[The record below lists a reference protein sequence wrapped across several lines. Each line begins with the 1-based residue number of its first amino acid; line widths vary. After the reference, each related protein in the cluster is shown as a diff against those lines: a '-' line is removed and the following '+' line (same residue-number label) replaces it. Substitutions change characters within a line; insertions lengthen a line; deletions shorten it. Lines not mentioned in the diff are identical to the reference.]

1 MNYAQATHFLF
12 NSFPSYQNIG
22 SQAYKEGIQGI
33 TEMCRL
39 LGDPQKNYLTIHV
52 AGTNG
57 KGSVSHMLASVLQQA
72 GYCVGLFTSPHLLDF
87 RERIRVN
94 GECISEKEVVRFT
107 KEHKEEMV
115 SLGLSFFE
123 MTTAM
128 AFNHFAQSDVEVAV
142 IETGLGGRL
151 DSTNIITPILS
162 VITNI
167 GLEHTAML
175 GNTIAEIAFEKAGII
190 KPEVPVVV
198 GEWAPES
205 GEVFERMAEMCGSEL
220 VYADREWTVL
230 ESEPSAEGVR
240 YTLQRPRDGRTQ
252 ILDLDLAGGYQRKN
266 ILTVRTAVSLL
277 RNRTHLNIS
286 TRALVEGLRS
296 VVSSTGLMGRWHK
309 LHDAPL
315 AVCDTGHNAHG
326 LAEVVKQIGQQTYE
340 HLFVVIGVVSD
351 KDVDAIVPLMPT
363 DAYYLFTQSSVRRAM
378 PAEELAAVFVREG
391 FKGEVVPTVA
401 EAYQRALELA
411 SADDMIFV
419 GGSTFVVSDLI
430 KTDYLG

>member
-1 MNYAQATHFLF
+1 MNYSQATHFLF
-12 NSFPSYQNIG
+12 NSFPSYQNVG
-22 SQAYKEGIQGI
+22 SQAYKEGIMGI
-33 TEMCRL
+33 TEMCHY
-39 LGDPQKNYLTIHV
+39 LGDPQKNYFTIHV

-107 KEHKEEMV
+107 DTHKEKMV
-115 SLGLSFFE
+115 ELGLSFFE

-128 AFNHFAQSDVEVAV
+128 AFDHFANSDVEVAV

-190 KPEVPVVV
+190 KKGVPAVV
-198 GEWAPES
+198 GESAPES
-205 GEVFERMAEMCGSEL
+205 DEVFRQMAEMCGSEL
-220 VYADREWTVL
+220 VFADREWEVL
-230 ESEPSAEGVR
+230 ECEPSAKSVR
-240 YTLQRPRDGRTQ
+240 YTLQRGRDGRTQ
-252 ILDLDLAGGYQRKN
+252 ILDLDLQGAYQRKN

-277 RNRTHLNIS
+277 RHRTHLNIS
-286 TRALVEGLRS
+286 TRALVEGLR
-296 VVSSTGLMGRWHK
+296 VVCESTGLMGRWHV
-309 LHDAPL
+309 LHNAPL

-326 LAEVVKQIGQQTYE
+326 LAEVVQQITQQSYE
-340 HLFVVIGVVSD
+340 KLFIVIGVVND
-351 KDVDAIVPLMPT
+351 KDIDSIVPLMPQ
-363 DAYYLFTQSSVRRAM
+363 DAYYIFTQSSVRRAL
-378 PAEELAAVFVREG
+378 PAEALAEVFVREG
-391 FKGEVVPTVA
+391 FKGEVVQGVPA
-401 EAYQRALELA
+401 AYQRALELA

-419 GGSTFVVSDLI
+419 GGSTFVVADLL
-430 KTDYLG
+430 TDQ

>member
-1 MNYAQATHFLF
+1 MNYSQATNFLF

-128 AFNHFAQSDVEVAV
+128 AFHHFAQSDVEVAV
-142 IETGLGGRL
+142 IECGLGGRL
-151 DSTNIITPILS
+151 DATNIVIPQVS

-167 GLEHTAML
+167 GLEHTDLL
-175 GNTIAEIAFEKAGII
+175 GDSLPKIAREKAGII
-190 KPEVPVVV
+190 KKSIPVIV
-198 GEWAPES
+198 GEKNSAYNLVIEDIAADRRSEVIYS
-205 GEVFERMAEMCGSEL
+205 GEQFECHHQQSEGE
-220 VYADREWTVL
+220 YQRFDMIRT
-230 ESEPSAEGVR
+230 R
-240 YTLQRPRDGRTQ
+240 DHQQYTLRIPLLGQ
-252 ILDLDLAGGYQRKN
+252 YQRQN
-266 ILTVRTAVSLL
+266 LATVCTIADYLHENTPLT
-277 RNRTHLNIS
+277 IS
-286 TRALVEGLRS
+286 RRAFVEGLKDT
-296 VVSSTGLMGRWHK
+296 VETTGFSGRWQV
-309 LHDAPL
+309 LSTSPYI
-315 AVCDTGHNAHG
+315 VCDTAHNAHG
-326 LAEVVKQIGQQTYE
+326 LAQVAQQIATTNHNKLYCVMG
-340 HLFVVIGVVSD
+340 FCSD
-351 KDVDAIVPLMPT
+351 KDIKAMLRLLPT
-363 DAYYLFTQSSVRRAM
+363 DAHYIFTSAQARRA
-378 PAEELAAVFVREG
+378 AQSEQIGSVAHELGLNFAYREDVKSAVEYA
-391 FKGEVVPTVA
+391 KGL
-401 EAYQRALELA
+401 LEPE
-411 SADDMIFV
+411 DMLYI
-419 GGSTFVVSDLI
+419 GGSTFVVSEIL
-430 KTDYLG
+430 

>member
-1 MNYAQATHFLF
+1 MNYSQATHFLF
-12 NSFPSYQNIG
+12 NSFPSYQHVG

-94 GECISEKEVVRFT
+94 GECISEKAVVGFT
-107 KEHKEEMV
+107 KEHKDKMV
-115 SLGLSFFE
+115 ELGLSFFE

-128 AFNHFAQSDVEVAV
+128 AFDYFANNDVEVAV
-142 IETGLGGRL
+142 VETGLGGRL

-175 GNTIAEIAFEKAGII
+175 GGTIAEIAFEKAGII
-190 KPEVPVVV
+190 KPDVPVVV
-198 GEWAPES
+198 GESAQES
-205 GEVFERMAEMCGSEL
+205 NEVFERMAAMCGSSL
-220 VYADREWTVL
+220 VYADKEWEVV
-230 ESEPSAEGVR
+230 ECEPASDLVR
-240 YTLQRPRDGRTQ
+240 YTLQRGRDGRTQ
-252 ILDLDLAGGYQRKN
+252 ILDIDLMGAYQRKN
-266 ILTVRTAVSLL
+266 ILTVRSAVSLL

-296 VVSSTGLMGRWHK
+296 VISSTGLVGRWHK

-326 LAEVVKQIGQQTYE
+326 MAELVAQIKAQTYD
-340 HLFVVIGVVSD
+340 HLFVVMGLVSD
-351 KDVDAIVPLMPT
+351 KDVDSIVPLMPQ
-363 DAYYLFTQSSVRRAM
+363 DAYYIFTQSSVLRAM
-378 PAEELAAVFVREG
+378 PAEDLWAVFEREG
-391 FKGEVVPTVA
+391 FRGEVVHGVSA
-401 EAYQRALELA
+401 AYRRALELA
-411 SADDMIFV
+411 TADDMIFV
-419 GGSTFVVSDLI
+419 GGSTFVVADL
-430 KTDYLG
+430 LAE

>member
-1 MNYAQATHFLF
+1 MNYTQATHFLF

-94 GECISEKEVVRFT
+94 GECISEREVVRFT

-128 AFNHFAQSDVEVAV
+128 AFHHFAQSDVEVAV

-198 GEWAPES
+198 GEGATES
-205 GEVFERMAEMCGSEL
+205 SKVFEHMAEMCGSEL

-230 ESEPSAEGVR
+230 ESEPSSVGVR

-277 RNRTHLNIS
+277 RNHTHLNIS
-286 TRALVEGLRS
+286 TRATALPFISTPLSLTLFGTLGLF
-296 VVSSTGLMGRWHK
+296 
-309 LHDAPL
+309 D
-315 AVCDTGHNAHG
+315 
-326 LAEVVKQIGQQTYE
+326 
-340 HLFVVIGVVSD
+340 VIF
-351 KDVDAIVPLMPT
+351 IV
-363 DAYYLFTQSSVRRAM
+363 
-378 PAEELAAVFVREG
+378 
-391 FKGEVVPTVA
+391 
-401 EAYQRALELA
+401 
-411 SADDMIFV
+411 
-419 GGSTFVVSDLI
+419 
-430 KTDYLG
+430 